1 MAAMATL
8 AQPLAGTATTVCSS
22 HSFNNHTGNKQVTV
36 KGSFAA
42 GRMQSVQQQQ
52 QQQSASKAV
61 RFVVRAAE
69 EEGTFPAE
77 GAEGNSVVAEV
88 AMLAEEPDT
97 DGVGNAA
104 ASASA
109 STSNKM
115 RKASPLQKGGTLDGK
130 EAEGKDPAAATLGKT
145 SPMAAMAEGK
155 FNDPR
160 WRAGTWDIS
169 QFTKDG
175 KTNWDAVIDAGMPNN
190 VNNPLLFLLG
200 FETLLELTVGLRILP
215 HNGDGFMRISVCPP
229 MCPIFCLSFL
239 GFEILCE
246 LADRVVIWP
255 RNGDGFARI

>member
-1 MAAMATL
+1 M
-8 AQPLAGTATTVCSS
+8 
-22 HSFNNHTGNKQVTV
+22 
-36 KGSFAA
+36 
-42 GRMQSVQQQQ
+42 
-52 QQQSASKAV
+52 
-61 RFVVRAAE
+61 VRAAE

-104 ASASA
+104 AAGSASA
-109 STSNKM
+109 STSNKV

-145 SPMAAMAEGK
+145 SPLAAMAEGK

-175 KTNWDAVIDAGMPNN
+175 KTNWDAVIDAGMPTN
-190 VNNPLLFLLG
+190 VNNPLLLLLG
-200 FETLLELTVGLRILP
+200 FETLLELTVG
-215 HNGDGFMRISVCPP
+215 
-229 MCPIFCLSFL
+229 
-239 GFEILCE
+239 
-246 LADRVVIWP
+246 
-255 RNGDGFARI
+255 

>member
-22 HSFNNHTGNKQVTV
+22 HSFNSHTGNKQVTV
-36 KGSFAA
+36 KGSFGA
-42 GRMQSVQQQQ
+42 GRMQSVQQQ
-52 QQQSASKAV
+52 SVSKAV

-69 EEGTFPAE
+69 EDGTFPAE

-97 DGVGNAA
+97 DGVGNDAA
-104 ASASA
+104 SASASA
-109 STSNKM
+109 STSNKV

-130 EAEGKDPAAATLGKT
+130 QAEGKDPSAATLGKT
-145 SPMAAMAEGK
+145 SPLAAIAEGK

-175 KTNWDAVIDAGMPNN
+175 KTNWDAVIDAGMPTN
-190 VNNPLLFLLG
+190 VNNPLLLLLG
-200 FETLLELTVGLRILP
+200 FETLLELTVGSRTSPQI
-215 HNGDGFMRISVCPP
+215 GDGFKRISVCPP
-229 MCPIFCLSFL
+229 MCTMLCVSFL

-246 LADRVVIWP
+246 LTHGVVIWP
-255 RNGDGFARI
+255 RNGDGFAGN

>member
-22 HSFNNHTGNKQVTV
+22 HSFNSHTGSKQVSV
-36 KGSFAA
+36 KGSFGA

-52 QQQSASKAV
+52 SVSKAV

-69 EEGTFPAE
+69 EDGTFPAE

-97 DGVGNAA
+97 DGVGNDAA
-104 ASASA
+104 SAPASASA
-109 STSNKM
+109 STSNKV

-145 SPMAAMAEGK
+145 SPLAAMAEGK

-160 WRAGTWDIS
+160 WRGGTWDIS

-175 KTNWDAVIDAGMPNN
+175 KTNWDAVIDAGMPTN
-190 VNNPLLFLLG
+190 VNNPLLLLLG
-200 FETLLELTVGLRILP
+200 FEALLQLTGGLKDIA
-215 HNGDGFMRISVCPP
+215 SK
-229 MCPIFCLSFL
+229 
-239 GFEILCE
+239 
-246 LADRVVIWP
+246 W
-255 RNGDGFARI
+255 